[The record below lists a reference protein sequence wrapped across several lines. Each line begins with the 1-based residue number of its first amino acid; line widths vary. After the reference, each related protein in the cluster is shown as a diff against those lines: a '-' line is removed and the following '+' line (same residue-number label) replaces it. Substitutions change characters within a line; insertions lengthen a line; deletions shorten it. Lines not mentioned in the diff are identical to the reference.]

1 MRHALRALPMLLLL
15 FAGAAQAEVKIA
27 FVDLQRALLEVEE
40 GKKAKSTLE
49 KMKTERQAELDKKQE
64 ELRAL
69 QKNFEAQKA
78 FMKDDVRQTKE
89 KEFREKLGQ
98 LQMTFAQLQKELA
111 QEEAKLTKGIFERM
125 ARILAKMGE
134 AEGFTM
140 IFEKTESSILW
151 APRHLDLTND
161 LIRRYNAGEGKK

>member
-1 MRHALRALPMLLLL
+1 
-15 FAGAAQAEVKIA
+15 
-27 FVDLQRALLEVEE
+27 
-40 GKKAKSTLE
+40 
-49 KMKTERQAELDKKQE
+49 MKE
-64 ELRAL
+64 
-69 QKNFEAQKA
+69 
-78 FMKDDVRQTKE
+78 DVRQAKE